1 MNDFDFKSYWAQQT
15 SNLHRF
21 GHDEYYYRQMAE
33 EHLLLMS
40 PEDRLSGCVD
50 LGCGG
55 GEVLGYLS
63 NECVINVALDFSE
76 VMLEKAR
83 NRLSDKN
90 IKFVNEDVFSYLK
103 RSVDSVWL
111 ASSSINQ
118 YLDAKSQF
126 AFLDLFVDNSLVKS
140 FYLFD
145 CIDPSRYVLF
155 AAGAITRYDLNRPP
169 SWLCR
174 IVGFG
179 RGLVRAVFQ
188 PSWFDFAPLG
198 HMGYGFAPSF
208 WHRECERRNLR
219 VELVSSKFYEYRYHA
234 IIRK

>member
-1 MNDFDFKSYWAQQT
+1 MNDFKSYWAQQT
-15 SNLHRF
+15 SSGHRF
-21 GHDEYYYRQMAE
+21 DHDEYYRQKAG

-40 PEDRLSGCVD
+40 QEDRLSGCVD
-50 LGCGG
+50 LGCGA
-55 GEVLGYLS
+55 GELLGYLS
-63 NECVINVALDFSE
+63 NECAINVALDFSE

-90 IKFVNEDVFSYLK
+90 IKFMNEDVFSYLK
-103 RSVDSVWL
+103 HSVDSVWI
-111 ASSSINQ
+111 AVGSINQ

-140 FYLFD
+140 LYLFD

-155 AAGAITRYDLNRPP
+155 AAGAINRYDLNRPQL
-169 SWLCR
+169 WLHR
-174 IVGFG
+174 TVGFG
-179 RGLVRAVFQ
+179 RGLVRALFQ

-198 HMGYGFAPSF
+198 HMGYGFAPGF
-208 WHRECERRNLR
+208 WRRECERRDLR
-219 VELVSSKFYEYRYHA
+219 IELISSRFYEYRYHA